1 MCPKVSVIVPVYN
14 AEKYLNRCVDSI
26 INQSFHDWEL
36 LLVDDGSTDNSAAI
50 CDEFAMNYDSINVIH
65 KTNGGS
71 VKARKIGLD
80 NTNGDYVIFIDS
92 DDYIAPNML
101 EILFH
106 GTENG
111 EHDLVCCNYAEVH
124 KTHINKIYNKSYSS
138 NTDYIIN
145 IIEGNIGAYLWNKL
159 IKRNLFMKNVKLNE
173 GYDMWEDMQISIQ
186 LFFYAKSIRLLNTEP
201 LYFYNCTNYSSISST
216 KGKKKIE
223 AMVSNLLFIKEFLKV
238 KSIAPA
244 HVLDKRI
251 IYCKLL
257 IISNII
263 GAEYWRNTFPEMNVY
278 ILKTR
283 HTPVKYKF
291 LVFLII
297 CHLDRIY
304 KMCQFCLFHYLWSG
318 K

>member
-186 LFFYAKSIRLLNTEP
+186 LFFYAKSIKILKTES
-201 LYFYNCTNYSSISST
+201 LYFYNCTNNASITST
-216 KGKKKIE
+216 KGRKKIDS
-223 AMVSNLLFIKEFLKV
+223 MVSNLIFIENFLENN
-238 KSIAPA
+238 SIAPTSI
-244 HVLDKRI
+244 LENRK

-257 IISNII
+257 MIKNVI
-263 GAEYWRNTFPEMNVY
+263 GATYWRKTFPEINFL
-278 ILKTR
+278 ILKKKYV
-283 HTPVKYKF
+283 PIKYKIF
-291 LVFLII
+291 VALILG
-297 CHLDRIY
+297 HLDRVY
-304 KMCQFCLFHYLWSG
+304 KACQFIVFHKLW
-318 K
+318 

>member
-1 MCPKVSVIVPVYN
+1 MCPKVSIIVPVYN

-159 IKRNLFMKNVKLNE
+159 II
-173 GYDMWEDMQISIQ
+173 D
-186 LFFYAKSIRLLNTEP
+186 
-201 LYFYNCTNYSSISST
+201 YSYL
-216 KGKKKIE
+216 
-223 AMVSNLLFIKEFLKV
+223 A
-238 KSIAPA
+238 
-244 HVLDKRI
+244 
-251 IYCKLL
+251 
-257 IISNII
+257 
-263 GAEYWRNTFPEMNVY
+263 
-278 ILKTR
+278 
-283 HTPVKYKF
+283 
-291 LVFLII
+291 I
-297 CHLDRIY
+297 CL
-304 KMCQFCLFHYLWSG
+304 M
-318 K
+318 